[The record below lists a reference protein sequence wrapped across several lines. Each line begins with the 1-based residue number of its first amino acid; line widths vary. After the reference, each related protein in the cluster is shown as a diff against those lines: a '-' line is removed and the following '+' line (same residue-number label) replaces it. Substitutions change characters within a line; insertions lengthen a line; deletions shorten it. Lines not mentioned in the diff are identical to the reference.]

1 MTGRSSSR
9 EDIVDGVSRRRG
21 DPPRTRARETRERE
35 REMRTHH
42 RIERTAPIFSYE
54 HVAVATTRDVCPLFT
69 VTSTV
74 ASKGSRASATS
85 TTLERSV
92 NGSPGLT
99 LSSTR
104 TSSARMVINGGRGK
118 IARSINAIDAAQ
130 FPCALATA
138 PNIAGRDDA
147 RKFLVLSRKLR
158 APYLERC
165 SSSSHRN
172 VSSPIFPCVS
182 GVATPL
188 TKSMHCGSYACCN
201 DRRGR
206 AETHAAPSTPSAAAA
221 PKNYTDPRRRLA
233 TRDRPIVRPRIRPR
247 RKSARFVGHR
257 SRNRRFARRRRRA
270 RGRRPIG
277 AALTMTSL
285 IVVICLV

>member
-1 MTGRSSSR
+1 
-9 EDIVDGVSRRRG
+9 
-21 DPPRTRARETRERE
+21 
-35 REMRTHH
+35 MRTHH

-138 PNIAGRDDA
+138 PNIAGA
-147 RKFLVLSRKLR
+147 TT
-158 APYLERC
+158 PEQ
-165 SSSSHRN
+165 
-172 VSSPIFPCVS
+172 
-182 GVATPL
+182 VA
-188 TKSMHCGSYACCN
+188 AN
-201 DRRGR
+201 
-206 AETHAAPSTPSAAAA
+206 AAACSWDLGDDERA
-221 PKNYTDPRRRLA
+221 VIEAL
-233 TRDRPIVRPRIRPR
+233 RP
-247 RKSARFVGHR
+247 G
-257 SRNRRFARRRRRA
+257 
-270 RGRRPIG
+270 
-277 AALTMTSL
+277 
-285 IVVICLV
+285 